1 MPLLK
6 NRLLTMKQLNS
17 LQNAIFISGAILMLV
32 GAALGMFLR
41 GVAPWIFAV
50 GALAFVAMQ
59 MQQRYEGDRSAS
71 PLGSSKNFTI
81 QRLRRIMLMSD
92 VLLIAV
98 AALMFADYGN
108 PFGLDQLTWL
118 NYIHNNWVVVL
129 LIAAFIQLYTVY
141 RIDSELRKEKGEGS
155 GE

>member
-17 LQNAIFISGAILMLV
+17 LQNAIFISGAVLMLV

-41 GVAPWIFAV
+41 SVAPWIFAV
-50 GALAFVAMQ
+50 GVLAFVAMQ
-59 MQQRYEGDRSAS
+59 VQQRYEGE
-71 PLGSSKNFTI
+71 NFTI

-92 VLLIAV
+92 ILLILA

-108 PFGLDQLTWL
+108 PFGLDHLTWL
-118 NYIHNNWVVVL
+118 NYIHNNWVAAV
-129 LIAAFIQLYTVY
+129 LIAALIQLYTVF
-141 RIDSELRKEKGEGS
+141 RMDAELRKEAKKR
-155 GE
+155 

>member
-17 LQNAIFISGAILMLV
+17 LQNAIFISGAVLMLV

-41 GVAPWIFAV
+41 SVAPWIFAV
-50 GALAFVAMQ
+50 GALMFVAMQ
-59 MQQRYEGDRSAS
+59 VQQRYEGE
-71 PLGSSKNFTI
+71 NFTI
-81 QRLRRIMLMSD
+81 QRLRRIMLLSD
-92 VLLIAV
+92 VLLIIV

-129 LIAAFIQLYTVY
+129 LIAAFLQLYTVY
-141 RIDSELRKEKGEGS
+141 RIDSELRKES
-155 GE
+155 

>member
-17 LQNAIFISGAILMLV
+17 LQNAIFISGAVLMLV

-41 GVAPWIFAV
+41 SVAPWIFAV
-50 GALAFVAMQ
+50 GALMFVAMQ
-59 MQQRYEGDRSAS
+59 VQQRYEGE
-71 PLGSSKNFTI
+71 NFTI
-81 QRLRRIMLMSD
+81 QRLRRIMLLSD
-92 VLLIAV
+92 VLLIVV

-129 LIAAFIQLYTVY
+129 LIAAFLQLYTVY
-141 RIDSELRKEKGEGS
+141 RIDSELRKEKGNGQRIE
-155 GE
+155 

>member
-59 MQQRYEGDRSAS
+59 VQQRYEGD
-71 PLGSSKNFTI
+71 NFTI